1 MKEIEEM
8 KKPRGIFTVP
18 FVQELTKE
26 ESKGCKEE
34 DVDLEALQ
42 VELEYVDNNLNQQVK
57 WYQRLKLD
65 ILLWCP
71 NEILRFIKSE
81 KT

>member
-18 FVQELTKE
+18 FVRELTKE
-26 ESKGCKEE
+26 ESKDSKEK

-42 VELEYVDNNLNQQVK
+42 VELEYVDNNLNQQVM
-57 WYQRLKLD
+57 
-65 ILLWCP
+65 
-71 NEILRFIKSE
+71 
-81 KT
+81 